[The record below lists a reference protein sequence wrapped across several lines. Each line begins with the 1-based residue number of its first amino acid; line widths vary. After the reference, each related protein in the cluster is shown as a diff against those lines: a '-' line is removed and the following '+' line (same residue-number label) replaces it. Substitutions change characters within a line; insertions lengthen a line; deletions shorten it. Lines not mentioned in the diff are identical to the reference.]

1 MRLSPLNQIFERP
14 GPIVTAY
21 LEPGVADAN
30 SETSVDLRWRAVAE
44 QLRADGADAAT
55 VEAAGKA
62 VTGQPP
68 GRTAAKGTVVAAGGE
83 VLLTD
88 SLHGPV
94 GGDHASW
101 ARLPHLAAYV
111 RANADTRRYGV
122 VVVDSSGADFV
133 VRGAPSGGH
142 GEGSHGE
149 GSHGEEGHAEA
160 RGEQRPLHKVRGSAL
175 SNRRMQNAVEET
187 ADRNAKLVADNIVRL
202 VESAKLS
209 SVLLVDAVEARSR
222 VVHHL
227 PHGVQELVRTSDR
240 AGSGDVDAEVES
252 ALDDAVAAIER
263 LIQDNLVERLCGRMS
278 AGTGV
283 EGGAGVLQALRQ
295 GAVDT
300 LLLTEE
306 DPDNGTAPEAS
317 RRKIAIGAG
326 VAELASDAEELRRLY
341 TAAGTADS
349 DVSVDEEALDEALIR
364 AGAASDAVAEVVSAE
379 AGLRDGVG
387 ALLRFAPSDQA

>member
-21 LEPGVADAN
+21 LEPGAVDAN

-44 QLRADGADAAT
+44 QLLADGADEQT

-62 VTGQPP
+62 VTEQPP
-68 GRTAAKGTVVAAGGE
+68 GRTAVEGIVVVAASGE
-83 VLLTD
+83 VLFTD

-94 GGDHASW
+94 GGDHVSW
-101 ARLPHLAAYV
+101 APLPHLAAYV

-133 VRGAPSGGH
+133 VRGAPAGGH
-142 GEGSHGE
+142 GEGGHGD
-149 GSHGEEGHAEA
+149 GHTEV
-160 RGEQRPLHKVRGSAL
+160 RGEQRPLNKVRGGAL

-209 SVLLVDAVEARSR
+209 SVLLVGAVEARSR

-227 PHGVQELVRTSDR
+227 PHWVQELVRTSDR
-240 AGSGDVDAEVES
+240 AGSGDVDAEAES
-252 ALDDAVAAIER
+252 ALDDAVAEIER
-263 LIQDNLVERLCGRMS
+263 LIQDDLVERLRSRMS
-278 AGTGV
+278 AGTGA
-283 EGGAGVLQALRQ
+283 EGAADVLQALRQ

-300 LLLTEE
+300 LLLAEE
-306 DPDNGTAPEAS
+306 DPDNGNAPEGS
-317 RRKIAIGAG
+317 RRRIAIGAG
-326 VAELASDAEELRRLY
+326 AAELASDASELRRLF
-341 TAAGTADS
+341 TAGGSADS
-349 DVSVDEEALDEALIR
+349 EVSVSEEALDEALIR

-387 ALLRFAPSDQA
+387 ALLRFAPSEQA

>member
-1 MRLSPLNQIFERP
+1 MRLSPLNRIFERT

-30 SETSVDLRWRAVAE
+30 AETSVELRWRALAE
-44 QLRADGADAAT
+44 QLVADGADEPT

-62 VTGQPP
+62 VTDPPP
-68 GRTAAKGTVVAAGGE
+68 GRTAAEGMVVVAAGGG
-83 VLLTD
+83 VVFTD
-88 SLHGPV
+88 SLHGAV

-101 ARLPHLAAYV
+101 AALPHLAAYV

-122 VVVDSSGADFV
+122 VVVDSAGADFV
-133 VRGAPSGGH
+133 VRGAPASGH
-142 GEGSHGE
+142 GEGGHGD
-149 GSHGEEGHAEA
+149 EGHAQV
-160 RGEQRPLHKVRGSAL
+160 RGDQRPLHKVRGGAL
-175 SNRRMQNAVEET
+175 SNRRMQNSVEET

-202 VESAKLS
+202 VEAAKLS
-209 SVLLVDAVEARSR
+209 SVLLVGAVEARSR

-240 AGSGDVDAEVES
+240 AGSGDVDAAAES
-252 ALDDAVAAIER
+252 ALDDAVAEIER
-263 LIQDNLVERLCGRMS
+263 LIQEDLVERLRGRMS

-283 EGGAGVLQALRQ
+283 EGAADVLQALRQ

-306 DPDNGTAPEAS
+306 DPDNGNAPEAS
-317 RRKIAIGAG
+317 RQKVAIGSGA
-326 VAELASDAEELRRLY
+326 AELASDAAELRRLF
-341 TAAGTADS
+341 TAGGTADS
-349 DVSVDEEALDEALIR
+349 DVSVSEEALDEALVR
-364 AGAASDAVAEVVSAE
+364 AGAASDAVAEVVSGE

-387 ALLRFAPSDQA
+387 ALLRFAPSEQA